1 MKKVLSF
8 AMCLVILASMF
19 TVLNVN
25 TVAANASDIMY
36 VKQSVVKAD
45 KITYTVYLNK
55 GMQFTGVI
63 NHFKYDPSI
72 LSPVS
77 YKVLGDYENSFYD
90 GGVAAAVG
98 SGVYSVSAVMIGD
111 SVWNSSK
118 NGTALMSVTFKV
130 IGEAAT
136 KLDMDV
142 YCVEFNSPSA
152 SQNINNNLTNPS
164 LIGTLN
170 SSALNVVTMTGAAT
184 ALGGIQVTWA
194 ATRNAAA
201 YRVYKQVNGKWVAL
215 ANVPAGTTTYLDK
228 TVAHNTTAKYTVRAF
243 DAEKNADSGLGNSVS
258 ARYVQVPT
266 LKTALTTNGIKVSW
280 NGISGATQYRVYR
293 RILNSDGT
301 VGDWVLYKAGAKE
314 RSYID
319 KTDLKSN
326 TRYQYLIR
334 SVVSGI
340 TSANSKS
347 TAVWYYAAP
356 NVTVSSVEGGAQIK
370 WNKISGAS
378 KYRIYRRYKTTDGW
392 TVLKDVPA
400 SQTSYI
406 DAKAPAVKKIYY
418 TVKAITPNGNSGYV
432 QKSIGYVKTP
442 ILKSATNTASN
453 ITVKWE
459 AVKGAQSY
467 IVYRKAGSAKSWT
480 RLGTF
485 KSTSYV
491 DKNVKAGT
499 NYTYTVRACYSKYT
513 SGYDLDGITVRRLA
527 QPALSKVVNN
537 AAGINFTW
545 GKVAGASGYRVY
557 RKTGSSGWTLLGTVK
572 VNSFTDKNVKNGTTY
587 TYTVRAYY
595 GSSLSSYN
603 TKGLSIKCK

>member
-1 MKKVLSF
+1 
-8 AMCLVILASMF
+8 MCIVMIASVF
-19 TVLNVN
+19 TMLNVN
-25 TVAANASDIMY
+25 TIAANASDIMY
-36 VKQSVVKAD
+36 VKQSVVKGD

-63 NHFKYDPSI
+63 NHFKYDPAV

-77 YKVLGDYENSFYD
+77 YEVLGDYANGFYD
-90 GGVAAAVG
+90 GGEAIAVG
-98 SGVYSVSAVMIGD
+98 DGVYTVSTVVTGD
-111 SVWNSSK
+111 SVWNSTN

-130 IGEAAT
+130 IDEAAT
-136 KLDMDV
+136 KLNMSV
-142 YCVEFNSPSA
+142 YCVEFNSPVA
-152 SQNINNNLTNPS
+152 KQDVAYNLTNPS
-164 LIGTLN
+164 FIGTLN
-170 SSALNVVTMTGAAT
+170 SSALNVVTMKSAAT

-194 ATRNAAA
+194 KTRNAAV

-228 TVAHNTTAKYTVRAF
+228 SVAHNTTAKYTVRAF
-243 DAEKNADSGLGNSVS
+243 DAEKNADSGIGNSVS
-258 ARYVQVPT
+258 AKYIAAPT
-266 LKTALTTNGIKVSW
+266 LKAVLTTNGIKVSW
-280 NGISGATQYRVYR
+280 SGISGATQYRVYK
-293 RILNSDGT
+293 RILNADGT
-301 VGDWVLYKAGAKE
+301 VGEWSLYKAGSKE

-326 TRYQYLIR
+326 NRYQF
-334 SVVSGI
+334 VVRAVVGGLR
-340 TSANSKS
+340 SANSKS
-347 TAVWYYAAP
+347 ASVWYYAAP
-356 NVTVSSVEGGAQIK
+356 SVSISSVEGGAQIK
-370 WNKISGAS
+370 WNKIAGATG
-378 KYRIYRRYKTTDGW
+378 YRVYRRYKTTDSW
-392 TVLKDVPA
+392 TAIKDLGA
-400 SQTSYI
+400 NATSYI
-406 DAKAPAVKKIYY
+406 DTKAPAIKKIYY
-418 TVKAITPNGNSGYV
+418 TVKAFTPNGNSGYV

-485 KSTSYV
+485 KSTTYV

-513 SGYDLDGITVRRLA
+513 SGYDKDGITARRLA
-527 QPALSKVVNN
+527 QPTLSKVVNN

-545 GKVAGASGYRVY
+545 SKVAGASGYRVY
-557 RKTGSSGWTLLGTVK
+557 RKTGSGGWKLLDTVK
-572 VNSFTDKNVKNGTTY
+572 VNSFTDVNVKNGTTY